1 MMGAR
6 EELARSTVATD
17 GTAFA
22 GAMKLANNK
31 PVAEQS
37 IIPLRAMSFLPYRS
51 TRRLEQTLT
60 AELRSTDVALH
71 LQGDLSASS
80 CCARVASGHAS
91 CCSTNKL

>member
-37 IIPLRAMSFLPYRS
+37 IIPLRAMSLLP
-51 TRRLEQTLT
+51 LPKNP
-60 AELRSTDVALH
+60 AFGANA
-71 LQGDLSASS
+71 QG
-80 CCARVASGHAS
+80 
-91 CCSTNKL
+91 